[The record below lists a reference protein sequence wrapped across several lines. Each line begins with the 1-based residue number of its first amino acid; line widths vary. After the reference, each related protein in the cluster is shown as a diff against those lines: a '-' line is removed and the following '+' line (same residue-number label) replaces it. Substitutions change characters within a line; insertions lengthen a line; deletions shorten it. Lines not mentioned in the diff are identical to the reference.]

1 MDFAHWF
8 LLPDGRL
15 RAGWRLVL
23 FSAFGVVSF
32 ILFQWTASAFA
43 QRLHS
48 SAEILA
54 AYMAAFLGAICMAT
68 WLAMW
73 LLERQP
79 FSAVGLAI
87 GKRFPIQLVVGF
99 GAGAGLVGA
108 ITAAEWTLGAI
119 HFEPSG
125 ADTMQVLAVI
135 GGGAG
140 IFVLSAAAEE
150 LVFRG
155 YAFQRLIEGSND
167 YIAVAVSSI
176 VFGGIHR
183 WNPHATRLAVANT
196 MLAGVLL
203 AVAYLKTRALWMPI
217 GFHFAW
223 NWTLALGGLPISG
236 VDLGRMP
243 WEAVPSSSHV
253 WLHGGDYGPEGGVV
267 ATAVLAVGIVCLIA
281 WGGETSP
288 PPGHHA
294 ARNTAV
300 NGLPPITADRPLNDL

>member
-1 MDFAHWF
+1 MDFARWF
-8 LLPDGRL
+8 MLPDGRL
-15 RAGWRLVL
+15 RAGWRLLL
-23 FSAFGVVSF
+23 FSAFCVVSF
-32 ILFQWTASAFA
+32 ILFQWMASAFV

-48 SAEILA
+48 STESLA
-54 AYMAAFLGAICMAT
+54 ASTAAFLAAICIAT
-68 WLAMW
+68 WLAMS

-79 FSAVGLAI
+79 FSAVGLAMR
-87 GKRFPIQLVVGF
+87 KRSPIQLAVGF
-99 GAGAGLVGA
+99 GVGAGLVGA

-140 IFVLSAAAEE
+140 IFALSAASEE
-150 LVFRG
+150 LLFRG

-167 YIAVAVSSI
+167 YLAVAVSSI

-183 WNPHATRLAVANT
+183 WNPHVTRLAVANT

-223 NWTLALGGLPISG
+223 NWTLALFGLPISG
-236 VDLGRMP
+236 VDLGRVP

-253 WLHGGDYGPEGGVV
+253 WLHGGDYGPEGGVM

-281 WGGETSP
+281 WRGETFP
-288 PPGHHA
+288 PPGHTA
-294 ARNTAV
+294 ARNTGMG
-300 NGLPPITADRPLNDL
+300 GLPLIP